1 MILVRITCGG
11 LAPTDRGGLDGLL
24 DLAGLEAL
32 RAHVG
37 TLRLAL
43 QEDAHSLEIRVEAP
57 LRGDHRMA
65 PVVAETGLLSTDC
78 ADPGHRRGG
87 VGKSPYLVVSSGGGG
102 GRESPPPSPAPPP

>member
-37 TLRLAL
+37 TLGLAL
-43 QEDAHSLEIRVEAP
+43 QEDAHSLEVRVEAP

-65 PVVAETGLLSTDC
+65 PMVAETGLLSTDC
-78 ADPGHRRGG
+78 ADPGHRRRS
-87 VGKSPYLVVSSGGGG
+87 VPKALSSPGRSSGAARRG
-102 GRESPPPSPAPPP
+102 PPSRAPS